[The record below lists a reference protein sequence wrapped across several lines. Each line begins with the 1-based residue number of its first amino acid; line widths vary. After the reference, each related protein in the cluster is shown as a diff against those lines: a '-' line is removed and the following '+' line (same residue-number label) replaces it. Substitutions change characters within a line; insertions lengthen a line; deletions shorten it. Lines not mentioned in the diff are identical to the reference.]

1 MRQGETF
8 DRLVHRVC
16 FISNILFVLIHILY
30 LFLALLAGIYTF
42 VFMNMA
48 SAVIYIVFFIIIH
61 KKKYEI
67 FTLFCGIEIAAFM
80 TASTMLAGYNAGFQL
95 CLIGLCTLA
104 FVTKYFLKEKRL
116 IINPV
121 YVSLFFAADY
131 IFLYFY
137 CKYTE
142 PVLVLPD
149 YLNMVF
155 YLGHSIVVFIFC
167 VGFLEILLRYVFR
180 LEVIVT
186 KESETDKL
194 TQIPNRKALTSYFE
208 RLDNQKSNYVLAIF
222 DIDGFKLFND
232 INGHLCG
239 DYILKEVANIAKNNS
254 LNDFV
259 SRWGGEEFVI
269 IAKIE
274 NNLEDTY
281 HKIDMIRKKV
291 EEYSFVYD
299 NKELH
304 STITIGIAS
313 YEENDDLDSWIE
325 KADKM
330 LYKGKELGKNLT
342 IY

>member
-1 MRQGETF
+1 MRQGENF
-8 DRLVHRVC
+8 DKLIHRVC
-16 FISNILFVLIHILY
+16 FISNFLFMLIHILY
-30 LFLALLAGIYTF
+30 LFLALSADINVFL
-42 VFMNMA
+42 FMNMA
-48 SAVIYIVFFIIIH
+48 SALFYCIFFIIIH
-61 KKKYEI
+61 KKRYEI
-67 FTLFCGIEIAAFM
+67 FVFLCGLEISAFM
-80 TASTMLAGYNAGFQL
+80 TISTIFAGFNAGFQL
-95 CLIGLCTLA
+95 CFFGLCTLA
-104 FVTKYFLKEKRL
+104 FVTKYFLKDRRY
-116 IINPV
+116 IVNPI
-121 YVSLFFAADY
+121 YVSIFFAADY

-137 CKYTE
+137 CKYTN
-142 PVLVLPD
+142 PLLVLPD

-155 YLGHSIVVFIFC
+155 YLGHSMVVFIFC
-167 VGFLEILLRYVFR
+167 VGFLAMLVQYVFR
-180 LEVIVT
+180 LEVIIT

-208 RLDNQKSNYVLAIF
+208 RLDKQKANYVLAIF

-239 DYILKEVANIAKNNS
+239 DYILKEIASIAKNNS

-281 HKIDMIRKKV
+281 RKIDMIRKKV

-313 YEENDDLDSWIE
+313 YEENDDLDRWIE

-330 LYKGKELGKNLT
+330 LYKGKESGKNIT